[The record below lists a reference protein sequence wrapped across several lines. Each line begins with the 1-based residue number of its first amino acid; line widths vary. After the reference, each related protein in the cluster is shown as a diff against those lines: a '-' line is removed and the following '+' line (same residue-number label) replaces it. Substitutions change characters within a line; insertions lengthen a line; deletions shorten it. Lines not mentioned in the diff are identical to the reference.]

1 MKNKITEFW
10 NIPELKNLEQLDEFL
25 AKKIKDDKIKTKED
39 FFKSIDN
46 LKDLDKAVNILYK
59 NIVNKKRIH
68 FICDSDVDGLGTSV
82 LTYRFFKEFV
92 PYNIKLSITDRK
104 QGYGFIPLHV
114 TDFDLYVTA
123 DNGITSIDATKLA
136 KEKGAQVIINDHH
149 QPQEELPLADAI
161 VDPWLDEN
169 FEFKEISGTVV
180 LYIMLR
186 KLLQKFYG
194 NSRDDE
200 WFWASIDMLGLT
212 TISDVMPLD
221 ISINRFLVKTF
232 IDNLDNFNKNYHK
245 YLEIFKEFNNAA
257 RADDFAFTLIPALNV
272 TNRLTK
278 ATEGFS
284 YLINEDTEK
293 CRAWYQYLLNLNES
307 RKERQQ
313 VLLDYIEKYYKDW
326 IKDKKFIII
335 PGQFKDEYKG
345 VLGIIAGRLAEK
357 YKRPAI
363 VMNLKDGIYSGS
375 GRSVGDINILEILK
389 ELQNKGLVKNVG
401 GHKGALGIDI
411 EKDKLNEFY
420 IELMK
425 IINDEKRFPESCFVD
440 KKRPNFYISFSN
452 LTIFD
457 VDLYKH
463 LEKWEPFGHRFPKPN
478 FATIA
483 KIANIKQIGKNKNHA
498 IINLTDNNNLVFMK
512 GLWFFFDENI
522 LKTLKNDKEYIIIW
536 IPDIDNWGGSEKLS
550 LRILTILEL
559 DDLK

>member
-1 MKNKITEFW
+1 MQEKIKKFW
-10 NIPELKNLEQLDEFL
+10 DIPELKELNQLDKFL
-25 AKKIKDDKIKTKED
+25 SKKIKDHKVKDLQS
-39 FFKSIDN
+39 FFLSIN
-46 LKDLDKAVNILYK
+46 KLKNLDKAVDILYN
-59 NIVNKKRIH
+59 NIINKKKIH

-82 LTYRFFKEFV
+82 LTYRFFKDFV
-92 PYNIKLSITDRK
+92 PYPIKLSITDRK

-123 DNGITSIDATKLA
+123 DNGITSIEATKLA

-149 QPQEELPLADAI
+149 QPQEKLPPADAI

-169 FEFKEISGTVV
+169 FEFPEISGTVV

-194 NSRDDE
+194 NSRDE
-200 WFWASIDMLGLT
+200 EFFWTSIDMLGLT

-232 IDNLDNFNKNYHK
+232 INNLDNFNKNYHK
-245 YLEIFKEFNNAA
+245 YLEIFKEFNSAA

-313 VLLDYIEKYYKDW
+313 ILLDYIEKYYKDW

-363 VMNLKDGIYSGS
+363 VMNLKNGVYSGS
-375 GRSVGDINILEILK
+375 GRSVGDINILDILK
-389 ELQNKGLVKNVG
+389 ELQEKGLVKNVG
-401 GHKGALGIDI
+401 GHKGALGVDI
-411 EKDKLNEFY
+411 EKDKLNDFY

-425 IINDEKRFPESCFVD
+425 IINDETRFPESKFID
-440 KKRPNFYISFSN
+440 KKKPNFYISFSN
-452 LTIFD
+452 LSIFD
-457 VDLYKH
+457 IDLYKH

-483 KIANIKQIGKNKNHA
+483 KITGTRQIGKNKNHA
-498 IINLTDNNNLVFMK
+498 IINITDNNNLIFIK
-512 GLWFFFDENI
+512 GMWFFYDENI
-522 LKTLKNDKEYIIIW
+522 FKSLKNDKEYIIIW
-536 IPDIDNWGGSEKLS
+536 IPDIDNWGGQEKLS
-550 LRILTILEL
+550 LRILTILDL